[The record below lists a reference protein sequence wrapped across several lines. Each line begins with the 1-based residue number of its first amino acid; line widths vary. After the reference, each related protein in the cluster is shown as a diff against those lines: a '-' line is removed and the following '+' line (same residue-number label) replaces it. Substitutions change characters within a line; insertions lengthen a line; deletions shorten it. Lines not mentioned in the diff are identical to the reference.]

1 MMLLGNEKMSLMV
14 VAHLEAQRLVW
25 KR

>member
-1 MMLLGNEKMSLMV
+1 MMLLGNEKMLLMV